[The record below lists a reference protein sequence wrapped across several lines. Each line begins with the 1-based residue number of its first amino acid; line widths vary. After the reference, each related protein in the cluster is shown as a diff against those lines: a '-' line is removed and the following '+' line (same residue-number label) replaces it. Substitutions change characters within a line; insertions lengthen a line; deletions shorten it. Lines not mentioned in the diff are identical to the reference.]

1 MFHVINLLDYLHLK
15 INHINFLIIRT
26 TKTVIVNLA
35 SLVEPSGQVATVN
48 MVLRWGG
55 EKTKF
60 S

>member
-48 MVLRWGG
+48 MV
-55 EKTKF
+55 
-60 S
+60 